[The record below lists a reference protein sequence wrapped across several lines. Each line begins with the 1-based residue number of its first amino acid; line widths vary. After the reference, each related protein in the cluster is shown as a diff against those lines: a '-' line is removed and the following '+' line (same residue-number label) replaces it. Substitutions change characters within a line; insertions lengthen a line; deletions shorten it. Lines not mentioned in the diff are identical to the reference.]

1 MCSLI
6 FYAVLTISLIAIKGE
21 SINKQLEKVQVNCFL
36 MQDNH
41 TIYSLLPLS
50 KPGSK
55 YILIFYII

>member
-41 TIYSLLPLS
+41 TVYSLLPLS
-50 KPGSK
+50 KPGS
-55 YILIFYII
+55 